1 MDIGRATAK
10 SVAAAVAVVVLVAVG
25 ASGVGATERSSRAA
39 VSAPKWDERVV
50 RYVRFVERHRKL
62 KFDYPVPV
70 KFLADA
76 AFVKAYQPD
85 DAKISE
91 QDRADAERSAGQLR
105 ALGLIEGPVDLIQS
119 ERDLGATGTVGF
131 YDQENKT
138 LFVRGTDLSDVD
150 VRVTLVHELTHA
162 LQDQHF
168 DLTKLTNAVETS
180 GEDFALTALV
190 EGDADSVGYDYLFSL
205 PQADQ
210 DAYFADEPDDTVDS
224 PSATDIPPA
233 LDLFMGAPY
242 IFGARYVALLR
253 DIGGAKQVN
262 HAFAVPPTS
271 EEEIIDPVAARTG
284 ESRKRVSA
292 PKLADDEK
300 RHGYASDLGALS
312 LYLVLASRLDPT
324 LALSAAQ
331 GWGGDQYI
339 GFTKRDSG
347 GTECVR
353 AAFTGD
359 TAADT
364 KEIADVL
371 AQWASTLP
379 AGAASTTRSGRRVTL
394 TACDTVGTTA
404 PSAATL
410 DAAVTRL
417 VDRNDAAREFL
428 SAGAPAG
435 LARCAADSLVSDATL
450 RALLEKDEEFS
461 DAEEQQFTTATTDAI
476 EGCLRS

>member
-1 MDIGRATAK
+1 M
-10 SVAAAVAVVVLVAVG
+10 
-25 ASGVGATERSSRAA
+25 
-39 VSAPKWDERVV
+39 
-50 RYVRFVERHRKL
+50 ERHRKL
-62 KFDYPVPV
+62 KFDHPVPV

-91 QDRADAERSAGQLR
+91 QDRADAERDGGQLR

-131 YDQENKT
+131 YDSDKKT

-168 DLTKLTNAVETS
+168 DLTKLTDAVETS
-180 GEDFALTALV
+180 GEAFALTALV
-190 EGDADSVGYDYLFSL
+190 EGDAESVGYDYLFSL

-210 DAYFADEPDDTVDS
+210 DSYFADEPDNTVDS
-224 PSATDIPPA
+224 PSATDIPPI
-233 LDLFMGAPY
+233 LDLFMSAPY

-253 DIGGAKQVN
+253 DIGGAKQVD
-262 HAFAVPPTS
+262 HAFAVPPSS
-271 EEEIIDPVAARTG
+271 EEEIIDPVAARTAQSG
-284 ESRKRVSA
+284 KRVSA

-300 RHGYASDLGALS
+300 RRGDAADFGALS

-324 LALSAAQ
+324 LALTAAQ

-339 GFTKRDSG
+339 GFTKRGSG
-347 GTECVR
+347 ATECVH

-364 KEIADVL
+364 TQLADVL
-371 AQWASTLP
+371 AQWATTLP
-379 AGAASTTRSGRRVTL
+379 TGAASDCTFR
-394 TACDTVGTTA
+394 A
-404 PSAATL
+404 PG
-410 DAAVTRL
+410 D
-417 VDRNDAAREFL
+417 
-428 SAGAPAG
+428 PH
-435 LARCAADSLVSDATL
+435 
-450 RALLEKDEEFS
+450 
-461 DAEEQQFTTATTDAI
+461 
-476 EGCLRS
+476 CLRHRWHHRTERSHSRRCSHAPR